1 MDSLPCAPP
10 AKTQRSLRTQ
20 AMKSGDTIFAVREV
34 EVQGAE
40 WFVPASLA
48 AEVRHLAPQL
58 RIGWYSG
65 RTDLPEGVAAATFD
79 YIKLGPYDAARGAL
93 TSPETNQRM
102 YRVDRNGTMEDITYR
117 FRRR

>member
-1 MDSLPCAPP
+1 MG
-10 AKTQRSLRTQ
+10 
-20 AMKSGDTIFAVREV
+20 GDGDP
-34 EVQGAE
+34 QGI
-40 WFVPASLA
+40 ASLA
-48 AEVRHLAPQL
+48 AEVRHLAPRL

-93 TSPETNQRM
+93 TSPGTNQRM